1 MTSLLRR
8 RSPRFGV
15 RSAGCVER
23 AACLSRPSRG
33 EVTRRLRDVNV
44 FRRVNYADLEA
55 GGQERSPCTYS
66 PPMARVT
73 VEDCLEKVPN
83 RFALT
88 VLASRRARAL
98 SEQRGTAMVECENKE
113 GVTALREV
121 AAEKVRYEEDVETVV
136 RDFIE
141 EQRTQLRSTSNDNT
155 FLEAVPL
162 SMGDDDEDE
171 DVAASPKEVGEESPT
186 DAAEESAIDAEADG
200 DSDSEGDSED
210 EANGVELNIDD
221 VADVDDD
228 DDDDD

>member
-1 MTSLLRR
+1 
-8 RSPRFGV
+8 
-15 RSAGCVER
+15 
-23 AACLSRPSRG
+23 
-33 EVTRRLRDVNV
+33 
-44 FRRVNYADLEA
+44 
-55 GGQERSPCTYS
+55 
-66 PPMARVT
+66 MARVT

-98 SEQRGTAMVECENKE
+98 SEQRGTALVECENKE

-141 EQRTQLRSTSNDNT
+141 EQRTQLRSTTNDNT

-171 DVAASPKEVGEESPT
+171 DVAIAPKEVGQDTEAE
-186 DAAEESAIDAEADG
+186 AAEGAATEGDG
-200 DSDSEGDSED
+200 DEDSDADADNPEGVVDGAEM
-210 EANGVELNIDD
+210 NIDD

-228 DDDDD
+228 DDDDDDD

>member
-1 MTSLLRR
+1 
-8 RSPRFGV
+8 
-15 RSAGCVER
+15 
-23 AACLSRPSRG
+23 
-33 EVTRRLRDVNV
+33 
-44 FRRVNYADLEA
+44 
-55 GGQERSPCTYS
+55 
-66 PPMARVT
+66 MARVT

-121 AAEKVRYEEDVETVV
+121 AVEKVRYEEDVETVV

-141 EQRTQLRSTSNDNT
+141 EQRTQLRSTTNDNT

-162 SMGDDDEDE
+162 SMGDDEDEDE
-171 DVAASPKEVGEESPT
+171 GLAPQEVGEESA
-186 DAAEESAIDAEADG
+186 DAAAADSEDGEDTGDGDGDDGDPNEASADG
-200 DSDSEGDSED
+200 D
-210 EANGVELNIDD
+210 LNIDD